1 MLPGC
6 KGGGDGVSLRLSPC
20 KGCPDRTTGD
30 RATDCH
36 TTCERYQAYKAA
48 KIAEGRARADYNRA
62 IATTIEGHRRLKD
75 NPPPG
80 PKRQR

>member
-1 MLPGC
+1 MP
-6 KGGGDGVSLRLSPC
+6 RLAPC

-30 RATDCH
+30 RAHDCH
-36 TTCERYQAYKAA
+36 TTCERY
-48 KIAEGRARADYNRA
+48 AEFREQCIQQNKARAEYCLVRA
-62 IATTIEGHRRLKD
+62 TSLEGHRRLKE